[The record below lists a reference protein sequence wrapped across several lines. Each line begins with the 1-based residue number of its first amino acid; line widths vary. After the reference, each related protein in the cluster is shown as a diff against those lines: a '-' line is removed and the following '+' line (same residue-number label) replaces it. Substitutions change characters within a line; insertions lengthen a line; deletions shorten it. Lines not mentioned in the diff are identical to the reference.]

1 MKQIYGL
8 ILFLGISVSA
18 LSQGA
23 SGDSILKPN
32 VTFYTFQQ
40 TETVNVYYNNISSK
54 FIVEN
59 NTKQIHNFFVGIYD
73 LAGNPILE
81 TKNECLTGKTLEIPL
96 DLNPGLY
103 IVNVVDKSIV
113 FTKKILIR

>member
-1 MKQIYGL
+1 MKQIFGF

-40 TETVNVYYNNISSK
+40 TETVNIYFNNVGSK
-54 FIVEN
+54 FIIEN
-59 NTKQIHNFFVGIYD
+59 NTKQIHTFSIGIYD

-81 TKNECLTGKTLEIPL
+81 TRNECLIGKNIELPV

-103 IVNVVDKSIV
+103 IVNVSDKTIV
-113 FTKKILIR
+113 YTKKFLIR